1 MLASAAASL
10 TSTLLGQGEGE
21 AAALTGGYHVAF
33 LIGAAFTL
41 IAAGLAVLVLRPIAM
56 GAPAEVHDEGS
67 HSRQPAPVE
76 G

>member
-1 MLASAAASL
+1 M
-10 TSTLLGQGEGE
+10 
-21 AAALTGGYHVAF
+21 AF